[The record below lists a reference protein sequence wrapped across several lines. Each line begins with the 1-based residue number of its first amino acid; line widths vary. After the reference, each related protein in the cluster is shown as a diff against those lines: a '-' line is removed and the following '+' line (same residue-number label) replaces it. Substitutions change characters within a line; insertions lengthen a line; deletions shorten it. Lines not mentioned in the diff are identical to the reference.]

1 MGFISHWGRRIGGM
15 GRVGAI
21 AIILAL
27 VACTAGPM
35 QNPSSSGARK
45 DFAAVE
51 AGDAMLIDAPESLLN
66 LSELDLKNAMG
77 EPQFVWV
84 EADAEMWRYDSQ
96 ACALFVYLYP
106 EGVRHVDIQSDGLD
120 DAERAACFRDLVDG
134 HT

>member
-1 MGFISHWGRRIGGM
+1 MGRIG
-15 GRVGAI
+15 AI
-21 AIILAL
+21 TITLAL

-35 QNPSSSGARK
+35 QDSDSSGAGK
-45 DFAAVE
+45 DFASVE
-51 AGDAMLIDAPESLLN
+51 AGDAMLIDAPESLLH

-106 EGVRHVDIQSDGLD
+106 DGVRHVDIQGDGLD
-120 DAERAACFRDLVDG
+120 DAERAACFRDLVAERI
-134 HT
+134 